1 MGSAGGAEG
10 ARASTMPP
18 DAADFAKCLA
28 DPNADL
34 RVKANVVAEIK
45 EMVEVYVNVDYTS
58 FLNAVLPVQ
67 MDLLERTPCAFV
79 SDAPEQRLRHGLIET
94 IYRYPQ
100 HDAARPHVE
109 RLMQVML
116 KTVQEDN
123 EENATLAFKVII
135 DLHRSFKTV
144 LQSQVQPF
152 LELVQKLYLN
162 MRSAVAEAF
171 GTEQTPGKAVG
182 APSEGDA
189 LLALSEQSEGS
200 SPRTLLKSSQ
210 SFKVLTECP
219 IAIVLIFQTYRHV
232 VNASINVFVPLIFE
246 HCLTLQALPQRQA
259 HEAARQRGQIFV
271 GIAPGIKNRALFG
284 EMVTTQVKT
293 MSFLA
298 YVLRGSAPIVRQYA
312 HLLPEVNV
320 RLLKDCPPE
329 NAVTRKELLVAT
341 RHILSTDFREHFV
354 GQIDTLLDE
363 RVLLGT
369 GITTRELQRPLVV
382 SMLADLMHHVRQELT
397 TEQITR
403 VINLHAQLLHDPT
416 LAPSIQTMC
425 VKLLLNL
432 VETIIVKHADRS
444 VAMLQGIFT
453 TFLDKLPELHQL
465 GQDLRQMRGHGED
478 EEPLNDPATEHAVQ
492 IEQAKLIQ
500 SSLAVLEHVA
510 DPMKNARF
518 LFRNL
523 LFGFKTLMTVFKHR
537 GIPEPDGEV
546 MGRLFVGGIQ
556 CCMLQTQRDGREEKD
571 MIDLFTSIIIDLPP
585 ETFHEVFTAHLPFLF
600 EQILR
605 APALLGIPQNLLSN
619 DAV

>member
-189 LLALSEQSEGS
+189 ILALSEQSEGS

-232 VNASINVFVPLIFE
+232 VNASILSLI
-246 HCLTLQALPQRQA
+246 
-259 HEAARQRGQIFV
+259 
-271 GIAPGIKNRALFG
+271 
-284 EMVTTQVKT
+284 
-293 MSFLA
+293 
-298 YVLRGSAPIVRQYA
+298 
-312 HLLPEVNV
+312 
-320 RLLKDCPPE
+320 
-329 NAVTRKELLVAT
+329 
-341 RHILSTDFREHFV
+341 HI
-354 GQIDTLLDE
+354 
-363 RVLLGT
+363 
-369 GITTRELQRPLVV
+369 
-382 SMLADLMHHVRQELT
+382 
-397 TEQITR
+397 
-403 VINLHAQLLHDPT
+403 
-416 LAPSIQTMC
+416 
-425 VKLLLNL
+425 
-432 VETIIVKHADRS
+432 
-444 VAMLQGIFT
+444 
-453 TFLDKLPELHQL
+453 
-465 GQDLRQMRGHGED
+465 
-478 EEPLNDPATEHAVQ
+478 
-492 IEQAKLIQ
+492 
-500 SSLAVLEHVA
+500 
-510 DPMKNARF
+510 
-518 LFRNL
+518 
-523 LFGFKTLMTVFKHR
+523 
-537 GIPEPDGEV
+537 
-546 MGRLFVGGIQ
+546 
-556 CCMLQTQRDGREEKD
+556 
-571 MIDLFTSIIIDLPP
+571 
-585 ETFHEVFTAHLPFLF
+585 
-600 EQILR
+600 
-605 APALLGIPQNLLSN
+605 
-619 DAV
+619 